1 MTPSWDVSSLWSLAA
16 PHNRLPEAGMV
27 ETTSLWLWRGD
38 ERAATARSLLI
49 PFFPQGFP
57 QIQLGEK
64 MGAPLRLSLS
74 SAAAA
79 EASFRTSHPHF
90 SVWIFLLQLP
100 ANSLPGTALVCCL
113 LPRNSPNLSGFVLQT
128 GDKKMSLLRAELGMG
143 PALGFL
149 QERGPQ
155 GWGRRGWGEEVRVH
169 SDHGGYFTS
178 CRGQSAAFLL

>member
-1 MTPSWDVSSLWSLAA
+1 MSVGETLPTVWDKCPHPLRRFPEQHPVGKFTFSSLFCRVQMKTSLWSLAA
-16 PHNRLPEAGMV
+16 PHNGLPEAGMV

-74 SAAAA
+74 SAAADK
-79 EASFRTSHPHF
+79 ASFRTSYPHF

-128 GDKKMSLLRAELGMG
+128 GDKKMSWL
-143 PALGFL
+143 
-149 QERGPQ
+149 
-155 GWGRRGWGEEVRVH
+155 
-169 SDHGGYFTS
+169 
-178 CRGQSAAFLL
+178 